1 MQFLRAPLPCGVD
14 EGDLPWEIVTGYVD
28 FTTDEVEAWS
38 AAAEYDSAFDY
49 MYVHRIVATPVANDT
64 TEAE

>member
-1 MQFLRAPLPCGVD
+1 MQFIRAPRPYGVD
-14 EGDLPWEIVTGYVD
+14 EGDLPWELVTGYKD

-49 MYVHRIVATPVANDT
+49 MYVHRIVANDI
-64 TEAE
+64 EAA